1 MKTKKYI
8 VVAAIAVL
16 VIAAAVALTGCAS
29 MQGAWA
35 QIGINADK
43 ITSVTLVRSS
53 GVASVLKPLEGQE
66 MSDFIAAF
74 DAIEVD
80 ASDDGFP
87 DNDFEYAIR
96 VTVDGKEG
104 YCEYR
109 IGAQVIAADGFTG
122 IKHAYCYLSDEQYK
136 ALTDKI
142 TQLFFF

>member
-8 VVAAIAVL
+8 VAIIAVL
-16 VIAAAVALTGCAS
+16 VVA
-29 MQGAWA
+29 
-35 QIGINADK
+35 
-43 ITSVTLVRSS
+43 TSVTLVRSS

-66 MSDFIAAF
+66 MTDFIAAF
-74 DAIEVD
+74 DAIKVD
-80 ASDDGFP
+80 VSDEGFP

-109 IGAQVIAADGFTG
+109 IGAQVIAGDGFTG

-142 TQLFFF
+142 TELFFF

>member
-16 VIAAAVALTGCAS
+16 VVAAAVALTGCAS

-66 MSDFIAAF
+66 MTDFIAAF
-74 DAIEVD
+74 DAIESPSTARMAIANT
-80 ASDDGFP
+80 ASARRSSRRTASP
-87 DNDFEYAIR
+87 A
-96 VTVDGKEG
+96 
-104 YCEYR
+104 
-109 IGAQVIAADGFTG
+109 
-122 IKHAYCYLSDEQYK
+122 
-136 ALTDKI
+136 
-142 TQLFFF
+142 

>member
-8 VVAAIAVL
+8 VAIIAVL
-16 VIAAAVALTGCAS
+16 VVATAIALTGCAS

-66 MSDFIAAF
+66 MTDFIAAF

-80 ASDDGFP
+80 VSDDGFP

-109 IGAQVIAADGFTG
+109 IGAQVIAGDGFTG
-122 IKHAYCYLSDEQYK
+122 IKHAYCYLSDEQYEQ
-136 ALTDKI
+136 LTDKI

>member
-8 VVAAIAVL
+8 VAIIAVL
-16 VIAAAVALTGCAS
+16 VVATAIALTGCAS

-66 MSDFIAAF
+66 MTDFIAAF

-80 ASDDGFP
+80 VSDEGFP

-136 ALTDKI
+136 ELTDKI

>member
-8 VVAAIAVL
+8 VVAIIAVL
-16 VIAAAVALTGCAS
+16 VVAAAVALTGCAS

-66 MSDFIAAF
+66 MTDFIAAF

-80 ASDDGFP
+80 VSDEGFP

-109 IGAQVIAADGFTG
+109 IGAQVIAADGFAG
-122 IKHAYCYLSDEQYK
+122 VKHAYCYLSDEQYEQ
-136 ALTDKI
+136 LTDRI
-142 TQLFFF
+142 VELFYS